1 MNTDQKKVCRHVA
14 SEILEGRF
22 EAGERLPTENELAA
36 EFRTTRMNVHAAMK
50 ELERRNIL
58 FRKRRVGTFVKAG
71 FDRHAVL
78 NLRNLASNQ
87 VAILLSAEQV
97 PHVHWNSHTLTEFER
112 LLNQGEL
119 RACYQ
124 RFPADRAAF
133 ETCLENLAGA
143 GFRAALLL
151 PTSKDDELVLECM
164 DVIENQPLDIY
175 LLNRGD
181 IPTDRCRC
189 HMLCLDPYDEGVQVG
204 RFIVQRGWDAVTFLQ
219 NDWGD
224 SVLWIQ
230 ERRAGLQ
237 EGLRTASRGRLEA
250 KILSLDDELDGF
262 GLKKTAP
269 SPSGGP
275 PVLVTQND
283 GLAAGLLDRHEDF
296 RRQAGRSFYLLS
308 FDDNPVYRP
317 YNLTTVAPPLS
328 EMAQTFAQLLLEN
341 DLAGPPQRQLIIK
354 LKSRIVERGTS
365 GPH

>member
-71 FDRHAVL
+71 IDRHAVVT
-78 NLRNLASNQ
+78 LRNLASNQ
-87 VAILLSAEQV
+87 VAILLSGEQV
-97 PHVHWNSHTLTEFER
+97 SHVHWNSHTLTEFEY
-112 LLNQGEL
+112 LLNQGEF

-133 ETCLENLAGA
+133 EACLENLANA
-143 GFRAALLL
+143 GFRAAVLL
-151 PTSKDDELVLECM
+151 PTSGNNDLLLSCM
-164 DVIENQPLDIY
+164 DLMENQPLDIY

-189 HMLCLDPYDEGVQVG
+189 HMLSLDPYDEGVQVG
-204 RFIVQRGWDAVTFLQ
+204 RYIVAHGWDAVTFLQ

-224 SVLWIQ
+224 SVLWIR

-237 EGLRTASRGRLEA
+237 EGLCTASRGRLQA
-250 KILSLDDELDGF
+250 KIVSLDNELAGF
-262 GLKKTAP
+262 SMKKIAV
-269 SPSGGP
+269 SESGAP

-283 GLAAGLLDRHEDF
+283 GLAAQLLDRHEVC
-296 RRQAGRSFYLLS
+296 RRQVGRDFYLLS
-308 FDDNPVYRP
+308 FDDNPAFRP

-328 EMAQTFAQLLLEN
+328 EMAQGFAEVLLGN
-341 DLAGPPQRQLIIK
+341 DLAAPERQLIIK